1 MLPVSLSKGIISWK
15 GRKKSNMKVIK
26 RKREDKNE
34 NINKKKKNK
43 VRYPTMGNDDVFYN
57 SNNRRWNLFFNQPV
71 VIYFILFSIIKLK
84 KILWR

>member
-1 MLPVSLSKGIISWK
+1 
-15 GRKKSNMKVIK
+15 MKVIK

-57 SNNRRWNLFFNQPV
+57 SNNRR
-71 VIYFILFSIIKLK
+71 
-84 KILWR
+84 